1 MNHTD
6 WAWPDRRLL
15 LEEGEALTWE
25 QVNHETL
32 QEAAAKAAKHV
43 DVDYDQVLEME
54 APKETEGRIWL
65 TVLERCREL

>member
-1 MNHTD
+1 M
-6 WAWPDRRLL
+6 
-15 LEEGEALTWE
+15 
-25 QVNHETL
+25 NHETL